1 MPKTKVLHIVKS
13 LDRGGAEILL
23 LETLK
28 LHNKEEFD
36 FFYIYFLSWK
46 NKLVKEI
53 NEQGGTVVNL
63 TSKNNIQILFQILRL
78 IKFIK
83 NNKIQ
88 IIHCHL
94 PWTGI
99 VSRVVGKISNIPVI
113 YSEHNKQ
120 ERYHFITRFLNK
132 ITYNWHNL
140 AIAVSE
146 DVKNSINKNIHP
158 KSKVEVV
165 YNGVNTDSFNR
176 DVYTKMKVRRDL
188 NIGDTTIILG
198 NICVFRKQKRL
209 DKWVDL
215 FEKVNKQS
223 PDSIGL
229 LVGAGILFDEI
240 KSYIKD
246 KNLEHK
252 ILLVGLQ
259 TNVKQYLN
267 IIDRFV
273 STSEFE
279 GLPIALLE
287 AMSMQCAVA
296 VTNAGGV
303 KEVINNSINGFM
315 VDIDRID
322 LLEESVI
329 KLTVDQELRMLMGTN
344 ARNTVEERFSIKTT
358 TKQIEDC
365 YNKILGI

>member
-1 MPKTKVLHIVKS
+1 M
-13 LDRGGAEILL
+13 
-23 LETLK
+23 
-28 LHNKEEFD
+28 
-36 FFYIYFLSWK
+36 
-46 NKLVKEI
+46 VKEI

-215 FEKVNKQS
+215 F
-223 PDSIGL
+223 
-229 LVGAGILFDEI
+229 
-240 KSYIKD
+240 
-246 KNLEHK
+246 
-252 ILLVGLQ
+252 
-259 TNVKQYLN
+259 
-267 IIDRFV
+267 
-273 STSEFE
+273 
-279 GLPIALLE
+279 
-287 AMSMQCAVA
+287 
-296 VTNAGGV
+296 
-303 KEVINNSINGFM
+303 
-315 VDIDRID
+315 
-322 LLEESVI
+322 
-329 KLTVDQELRMLMGTN
+329 
-344 ARNTVEERFSIKTT
+344 
-358 TKQIEDC
+358 
-365 YNKILGI
+365 